1 MNITNYFVTNTGKD
15 LLNRLV
21 KKCTN
26 LQHTLSLIQDR
37 RLLNFLL
44 FSASSKLIF
53 QQNSK

>member
-1 MNITNYFVTNTGKD
+1 MNVTNYFVTNTAKD

-37 RLLNFLL
+37 RLFE
-44 FSASSKLIF
+44 AGAYQIF
-53 QQNSK
+53 TIFRK